1 MILILFALIV
11 SATAD
16 PDYYA
21 VQIESGYKIFTKLSK
36 CRGAVYQSGDNRVL
50 FQDDVWKIG
59 KLKNE
64 LDCNNLSSIVE
75 EEYRNKGIQ
84 MPKTKYWIDIDGN
97 NVLRRILIEGF
108 NKRVEVTG
116 LNLVGGTKVDAKN
129 EENCLKKNWGKQY
142 PDKDI
147 VVAFQ
152 NSKCFYDF
160 VDQAKLSDNYDDYY
174 DYYDYDY
181 YDYGAIIFVHPA
193 GKNKIRMI
201 FF

>member
-1 MILILFALIV
+1 MILILLALIV
-11 SATAD
+11 PATAD

-21 VQIESGYKIFTKLSK
+21 VEIETNRRSKYKIFTKIRTCK
-36 CRGAVYQSGDNRVL
+36 GAVYQSGDNRVL

-64 LDCNNLSSIVE
+64 LDCNNWSSIVE

-174 DYYDYDY
+174 DY
-181 YDYGAIIFVHPA
+181 GAIIFVHPA